1 MAVFWVSAWILTN
14 PGDLQC
20 PRERKKSGE
29 LSLLSVLQLIRY
41 SHGIPW
47 LYMLLY
53 VLYHLI
59 ERVYAILYMHTSP
72 PSKCWDFFGVGHVLG
87 SQVCA
92 PPTLHRLK
100 PIVKCEIHWSCASM
114 KLRGELSRDRN
125 NWVVTDSFGM
135 FVTTLQLLPIEND
148 PESNNLVDL
157 VPIPPACFFLFLFFF
172 FSFPFPWMFLFSF
185 LPLKHN
191 LVIY

>member
-1 MAVFWVSAWILTN
+1 
-14 PGDLQC
+14 
-20 PRERKKSGE
+20 
-29 LSLLSVLQLIRY
+29 
-41 SHGIPW
+41 
-47 LYMLLY
+47 
-53 VLYHLI
+53 
-59 ERVYAILYMHTSP
+59 
-72 PSKCWDFFGVGHVLG
+72 
-87 SQVCA
+87 
-92 PPTLHRLK
+92 
-100 PIVKCEIHWSCASM
+100 M